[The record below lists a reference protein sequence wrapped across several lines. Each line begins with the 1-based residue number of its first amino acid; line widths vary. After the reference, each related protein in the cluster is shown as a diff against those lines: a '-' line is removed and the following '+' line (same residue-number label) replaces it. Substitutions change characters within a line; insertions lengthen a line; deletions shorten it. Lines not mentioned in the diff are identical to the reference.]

1 MRDHITWLMPDLDAI
16 ADGQDRSD
24 RHPWPAADL
33 FSFPGDGRHAR
44 CWSHIRSGA
53 MRPRH

>member
-24 RHPWPAADL
+24 RHPWL
-33 FSFPGDGRHAR
+33 
-44 CWSHIRSGA
+44 
-53 MRPRH
+53 

>member
-24 RHPWPAADL
+24 RHP
-33 FSFPGDGRHAR
+33 
-44 CWSHIRSGA
+44 
-53 MRPRH
+53 